1 MSNHNKKRN
10 VGLLYEFLIQTI
22 TEALIDD
29 DKKRSGKALKLIKK
43 HFKPGTELHKEFRLV
58 NALVKSTISS
68 EHVAASIMN
77 EAKIAARSH
86 DIEKLDREKSLLIKS
101 INYQLQDEQFYDRTI
116 KEYKTYATVQ
126 MLLNSWRQKNSDL
139 KQVATFESAILNH
152 LLLPK
157 EEVTG
162 GEISEHSAGSSRLL
176 MKIMMKKLN
185 EKYSGSLTR
194 EQRDLIRSYA
204 FSSVNQD
211 NSPIVGKLTE
221 IKETL
226 TNQIDSYVKNNP
238 EQYVVPNLLTL
249 KEKLIQENV
258 SEISDQLITRFMHYA
273 KLNTELTTGDE

>member
-22 TEALIDD
+22 TEALIDNN
-29 DKKRSGKALKLIKK
+29 KKRSGVALKLIKK

-77 EAKIAARSH
+77 EAKVAARSH

-101 INYQLQDEQFYDRTI
+101 INHQLQDDQFYDRTI

-157 EEVTG
+157 EEITG
-162 GEISEHSAGSSRLL
+162 GEISEHSTGSSRLL
-176 MKIMMKKLN
+176 MKIMMKV
-185 EKYSGSLTR
+185 R
-194 EQRDLIRSYA
+194 Q
-204 FSSVNQD
+204 F
-211 NSPIVGKLTE
+211 
-221 IKETL
+221 
-226 TNQIDSYVKNNP
+226 
-238 EQYVVPNLLTL
+238 
-249 KEKLIQENV
+249 
-258 SEISDQLITRFMHYA
+258 
-273 KLNTELTTGDE
+273 

>member
-10 VGLLYEFLIQTI
+10 VGLLYEFLIHTI

-29 DKKRSGKALKLIKK
+29 DKKRSGMALKLVKK

-77 EAKIAARSH
+77 EAKLAARSH
-86 DIEKLDREKSLLIKS
+86 DLEKLDREKSLLIKN
-101 INYQLQDEQFYDRTI
+101 INHQLQDEQFYDRTV

-126 MLLNSWRQKNSDL
+126 TLLNFWRQKHPDL
-139 KQVATFESAILNH
+139 KQVATFESAVLNH

-157 EEVTG
+157 EEASG
-162 GEISEHSAGSSRLL
+162 GELLEHSTGSSRLL

-185 EKYSGSLTR
+185 EKYAGALTR

-211 NSPIVGKLTE
+211 SAPIVAKLTE
-221 IKETL
+221 IKDNL
-226 TNQIDSYVKNNP
+226 VNQINVYVSANP
-238 EQYVVPNLLTL
+238 DQYVVTNLVTL
-249 KEKLIQENV
+249 KDKLVAETV
-258 SEISDQLITRFMHYA
+258 DHISDDLITRFMHYA
-273 KLNTELTTGDE
+273 KLSSELLSGDE

>member
-1 MSNHNKKRN
+1 M
-10 VGLLYEFLIQTI
+10 
-22 TEALIDD
+22 
-29 DKKRSGKALKLIKK
+29 ALKLIKK

-77 EAKIAARSH
+77 EAKVAARSH

-101 INYQLQDEQFYDRTI
+101 INHQLQDDQFYDRTI

-157 EEVTG
+157 EEITG
-162 GEISEHSAGSSRLL
+162 GEISEHSTGSSRLL

-211 NSPIVGKLTE
+211 NSPIVGKLKE

-226 TNQIDSYVKNNP
+226 TNQIDSYVKTNP
-238 EQYVVPNLLTL
+238 EQYVVPNLLSL
-249 KEKLIQENV
+249 KEKLVNENV
-258 SEISDQLITRFMHYA
+258 TDISDQLITRFMHYA